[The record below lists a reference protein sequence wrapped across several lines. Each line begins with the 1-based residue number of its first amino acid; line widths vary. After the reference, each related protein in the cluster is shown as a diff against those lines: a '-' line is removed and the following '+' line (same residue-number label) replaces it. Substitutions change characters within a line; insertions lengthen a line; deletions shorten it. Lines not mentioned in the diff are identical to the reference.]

1 MARIARCVSGPVSLF
16 FDNVIRN
23 FVGALPFA
31 YAEFLAACG
40 AFPLLSHKVL
50 SKRGGRSPLP
60 VTGYKN
66 GLIYCYLSAIGAP
79 VVILIRHT
87 QTDRTS
93 THASFRDES
102 PSRLGSGIRRF
113 GLSSHPARRS
123 HRAWCLR

>member
-60 VTGYKN
+60 V
-66 GLIYCYLSAIGAP
+66 
-79 VVILIRHT
+79 IRHT